1 MTTSHH
7 LGGHRFEPGFYI
19 VSVTSNALQVRSMQ
33 AFKSPP
39 LARVGA
45 FDLGTASSAENGIFA
60 HKRNR
65 NRTIH
70 EVPIRNSLSEPLSI
84 SKRSYGS
91 GIIALPSRGVN
102 LVVQNA
108 GRMCAH

>member
-1 MTTSHH
+1 MATSHH

-33 AFKSPP
+33 AFKSTP

-91 GIIALPSRGVN
+91 GIIAL
-102 LVVQNA
+102 LA
-108 GRMCAH
+108 GDWNIVHLAT